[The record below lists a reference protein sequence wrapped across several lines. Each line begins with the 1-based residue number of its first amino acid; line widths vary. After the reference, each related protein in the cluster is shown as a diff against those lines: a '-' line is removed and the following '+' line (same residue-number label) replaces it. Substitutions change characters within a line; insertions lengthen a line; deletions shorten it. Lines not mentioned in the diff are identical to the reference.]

1 MVRLRDIDTRAP
13 EGFHKKDTRKTTTQI
28 ARKIGQLQTT
38 LHAENKHSLLV
49 IFQGMDASGK
59 DGSMKAAFSY
69 CNPIGLKAHSFRKPT
84 EEEMDHDFL
93 WRVHKQVPAKGMIQ
107 IFNRSH
113 YEDILIQ
120 RVNGWIDEDQVHKR
134 MNSINAFE
142 ELLQYDN
149 NTTILKFYLH
159 ISREEQLEELQERLD
174 EKEKNWKHNTGDW
187 VEATKWDEYR
197 SAYEYAINES
207 RVPWV
212 IIPSDQAWYRNYLV
226 TKTVRDTMEKLNMVR
241 PIINDYESI

>member
-1 MVRLRDIDTRAP
+1 MIRLHDIDTRAQ
-13 EGFHKKDTRKTTTQI
+13 EGFHKKDTRKATTKI
-28 ARKIGQLQTT
+28 AREIGELQTT
-38 LHAENKHSLLV
+38 LHAEGKHSLLV
-49 IFQGMDASGK
+49 ILQGMDASGK
-59 DGSMKAAFSY
+59 DGSMKASFSY
-69 CNPIGLKAHSFRKPT
+69 CNPVGLKAHSFKKPT

-93 WRVHKQVPAKGMIQ
+93 WRVHQQTPAKGMIQ

-120 RVNGWIDEDQVHKR
+120 RVNGWIDEDQVQKR

-149 NTTILKFYLH
+149 HTTILKFYLH
-159 ISREEQLEELQERLD
+159 ISQDEQLEELQERLD
-174 EKEKNWKHNTGDW
+174 EKEKNWKHNPDDW
-187 VEATKWDEYR
+187 VEAAKWDDYR

-207 RVPWV
+207 RIPWV

-226 TKTVRDTMEKLNMVR
+226 AKTVRDTLVNLNMVR
-241 PIINDYESI
+241 PVLNDAESI